1 MQRYQTPQYLQ
12 RLLQEVHTD
21 TWYKL
26 PHRPEVARTNRG
38 SRPGSPIADLI
49 WNALMA
55 DVHIET
61 SRILED
67 IPQIKDQFE
76 HLGITP
82 QGVTWADDLAVPVL
96 VDENPQLIPTTVQVM
111 QRLQHAFKKKGLTIN
126 YKKGKTMAV
135 PTFRGKGAPALRKM
149 HMHKEDSAVPI
160 PLLDLQG
167 RQTGETA
174 NLRLTSS
181 YKHLGVIYT
190 PEAGYAVEI
199 GQRLGQASAA
209 YNEIKRP
216 IFSNRH
222 ISVAARLR
230 LLDALVFTKLLFG
243 AAIWHDLPRRAL
255 DKIESFIM
263 RLTRHVV
270 HAGFQAGALTDEE
283 IRIQHNLPTLR
294 QRLVRIRLLYVAKLW
309 TVGPRTLTQ
318 LLEVEQHHV
327 ATSWCSQIERDL
339 QWLRTTST
347 AHSMTPLDWTSIT
360 ALWKADGRGWAN
372 EIRRSVLRAVQQE
385 HAMSEVRAWHYDI
398 VQALQPAVTFNFDPK
413 DIGLAVAQ
421 VDSHQCECGQ
431 RFRSLRGLQVHRYK
445 KHGQHAPEYFLTDST
460 ICPNCLQQFWT
471 MGRVRQHLSYMPRDG
486 TANICYAA
494 LVARGV
500 HVERQAEG
508 EVSKVP
514 ASARGINRLDAIR
527 TSGPMRPPPSQNES
541 ALQDAAFKLR
551 LLEQQAHRRHLHH
564 PEAELRSYPEWES
577 LSEATR
583 RWCNLV
589 YDAPGERSTD
599 EEVYQLQALWHEALP
614 VAQTTGNHPW
624 EAIFYRWGRS
634 DIAEFMTIY
643 SDGWTE
649 VALEK
654 AFSEVAD
661 AMELPE
667 LEAKWDQAK
676 SQYNRLVMEQDQ
688 PPQPHR
694 PIYKPMTRGGHARRG
709 LTAVENTYNEQEIYE
724 ANFALLKIDY
734 TNHEPELPL
743 YKWPGSRKCYL
754 VLHLFSGRRR
764 EGDLHDHLQRMAT
777 GKDYDIKVYSMDLA
791 VDDHYGDLSP
801 TSEAWARVKEGLTK
815 GIFAAGL
822 AGSPCNT
829 YSEARYHQPVDTA
842 RKWPRPVRNRMAPW
856 GLPHLS
862 KKELRH
868 VRMGTV
874 FAMEVMWTFAMM
886 YRGGGIFLSEHPWI
900 PSQEDRVSVWR
911 LPVFQLLAQLPG
923 LRLHCIPQ
931 GLHGA
936 KSWKR
941 TGIAALRCPKLAQSM
956 RKWRTD
962 YTPPESDFIGM
973 DSEGRYK
980 TAILKEYP
988 MEFSG
993 GLAQVLIDEFDR
1005 KHAFPSCEPRAVQ
1018 ADLHDWLSRA
1028 AAALGH
1034 IRHDADMR
1042 PDLV

>member
-1 MQRYQTPQYLQ
+1 
-12 RLLQEVHTD
+12 
-21 TWYKL
+21 
-26 PHRPEVARTNRG
+26 
-38 SRPGSPIADLI
+38 
-49 WNALMA
+49 MA
-55 DVHIET
+55 DVHVET
-61 SRILED
+61 SRILEET
-67 IPQIKDQFE
+67 PQVQQQFE
-76 HLGITP
+76 NIGIAP

-96 VDENPQLIPTTVQVM
+96 VDEKPQLIPTTIHIM

-135 PTFRGKGAPALRKM
+135 PTFRGKGAPALRKTYM
-149 HMHKEDSAVPI
+149 HHEDSSVPV

-167 RQTGETA
+167 KPTGELGH
-174 NLRLTSS
+174 LRLTSS

-190 PEAGYAVEI
+190 PEADYTVEI

-216 IFSNRH
+216 IFANRH
-222 ISVAARLR
+222 ISTTTRLR

-243 AAIWHDLPRRAL
+243 AAIWHDLPKRAL
-255 DKIESFIM
+255 DKLESFIM
-263 RLTRHVV
+263 RVTRHVV
-270 HAGFQAGALTDEE
+270 QAGFATGALTDEE
-283 IRIQHNLPTLR
+283 IRIRYNLPTLR

-309 TVGPRTLTQ
+309 EVGPPTLQ
-318 LLEVEQHHV
+318 KLIEVEHQQV
-327 ATSWCSQIERDL
+327 AVSWRSQLDYDIRWLSTVHPEMPTTWDAMTSL
-339 QWLRTTST
+339 
-347 AHSMTPLDWTSIT
+347 WTDSN
-360 ALWKADGRGWAN
+360 ARWATKV
-372 EIRRSVLRAVQQE
+372 RRAVRHAVHQE
-385 HAMSEVRAWHYDI
+385 HAMSEVRSWHYDV
-398 VQALQPAVTFNFDPK
+398 VQALQPVVTFNFDPK
-413 DIGLAVAQ
+413 DIGLAVVQA
-421 VDSHQCECGQ
+421 DTHQCECGQ
-431 RFRSLRGLQVHRYK
+431 KFTSLRGLQVHRYK
-445 KHGQHAPEYFLTDST
+445 RHGQHAPEYFLTDST
-460 ICPNCLQQFWT
+460 ICPHCLRQFWT
-471 MGRVRQHLSYMPRDG
+471 MGRVRQHLAYMPRDG
-486 TANICYAA
+486 TANPCYAA
-494 LVARGV
+494 LSGRGV
-500 HVERQAEG
+500 HVERSADVEPPRIP
-508 EVSKVP
+508 S
-514 ASARGINRLDAIR
+514 SARGINRLDATR
-527 TSGPMRPPPSQNES
+527 ASGPVRPPPAHNER
-541 ALQDAAFKLR
+541 ALQDAALKLQ
-551 LLEQQAHRRHLHH
+551 LLEKKAQRRHLHR
-564 PEAELRSYPEWES
+564 PEAELRGHSEWDQ
-577 LSEATR
+577 LSEMTKG
-583 RWCNLV
+583 WCEV
-589 YDAPGERSTD
+589 AYDSPGNRSTAD
-599 EEVYQLQALWHEALP
+599 EVLGIQVVWNEVFQSVRDQEA
-614 VAQTTGNHPW
+614 HPW
-624 EAIFYRWGRS
+624 EAIFYKWGRS
-634 DIAEFMTIY
+634 DLAELMATY

-649 VALEK
+649 MALEQ
-654 AFSEVAD
+654 AFSETVD
-661 AMELPE
+661 AMEIAE
-667 LEAKWDQAK
+667 LDAEWDQAHNW
-676 SQYNRLVMEQDQ
+676 YRHLTEDQDQ

-694 PIYKPMTRGGHARRG
+694 PIYKPMERGGRARRG
-709 LTAVENTYNEQEIYE
+709 LTVVENTYHEQERYE
-724 ANFALLKIDY
+724 ANFAVLKIDY
-734 TNHEPELPL
+734 ANHAPMLPL

-764 EGDLHDHLQRMAT
+764 EGDLHDHLQRMAQ
-777 GKDYDIKVYSMDLA
+777 GKDYDIKVFSMDLA
-791 VDDHYGDLSP
+791 VDEHYGDLSP
-801 TSEAWARVKEGLTK
+801 TSATWLKVKEGLTK

-829 YSEARYHQPVDTA
+829 YSEARYHQPEDTS
-842 RKWPRPVRNRMAPW
+842 RKWPRPVRTRAEPW
-856 GLPHLS
+856 GLSHLTS
-862 KKELRH
+862 RELRH
-868 VRMGTV
+868 VRMGSV

-988 MEFSG
+988 REFSG